1 MTLHARI
8 ARVDD
13 YAGELTQELRKLEIE
28 KERGVLDRQQQED
41 FLADLRRA
49 VETRDLRPMRNRALL
64 DFGLALATALVAGLL
79 PQVARQVHPLMV
91 GLMGLCLLSLGLA
104 GWRLRLYLRR
114 YHHDQR
120 WLGQLEDKLASGR
133 TLFD

>member
-28 KERGVLDRQQQED
+28 KERGVLDRVQQED
-41 FLADLRRA
+41 FLANLRRA
-49 VETRDLRPMRNRALL
+49 VERRDLRPMRNRALV
-64 DFGLALATALVAGLL
+64 DFGIALATVVGAALL
-79 PQVARQVHPLMV
+79 PQVLRQVHPLMI
-91 GLMGLCLLSLGLA
+91 GLLVLGLVSLGLA

-120 WLGQLEDKLASGR
+120 WLGHLEDALASGR
-133 TLFD
+133 SIFD

>member
-28 KERGVLDRQQQED
+28 KERGVLDRPQQED
-41 FLADLRRA
+41 FLANLRRA
-49 VETRDLRPMRNRALL
+49 VQGRDLRPMRNRALL
-64 DFGLALATALVAGLL
+64 DFGIALAMALVAGLL
-79 PQVARQVHPLMV
+79 PRVVRQVHPLMM
-91 GLMGLCLLSLGLA
+91 GLLGLCLLSLGLA

-114 YHHDQR
+114 YRHDQR
-120 WLGQLEDKLASGR
+120 WLGHLEDVLASGG
-133 TLFD
+133 TIFD